1 VTNPAK
7 FYKGARLSGTAL
19 RGIAPLVAYKPV
31 SESGPNSNVPQDDDA
46 LLLQLLANAVY
57 KFACVVGYTGNA
69 TGTGDIKVGFT
80 VPSGATIGY
89 QLQGMTGASGSQVA
103 TNGWWETA
111 ASLTTLDSNGASSP
125 VSAVMKGT
133 IATAATPGTLQLVWA
148 QHSTASTVATTVLA
162 GSVLLAWQVQ

>member
-1 VTNPAK
+1 VSADEDFFP
-7 FYKGARLSGTAL
+7 GGRLSGPAM

-46 LLLQLLANAVY
+46 LLLQLLADAVY
-57 KFACVVGYTGNA
+57 FFVCVIGYTGNA

-80 VPSGATIGY
+80 VPSGAVMGY
-89 QLQGMTGASGSQVA
+89 TLQGMTGASGSQVA

-133 IATAATPGTLQLVWA
+133 IATAATPGPLQLIWA
-148 QHSTASTVATTVLA
+148 QHSATSTVATTVLA
-162 GSVLLAWQVQ
+162 GSALLAWQVA

>member
-1 VTNPAK
+1 MTAPSK
-7 FYKGARLSGTAL
+7 FYPTGRLSGPAL
-19 RGIAPLVAYKPV
+19 RGAAPLSAYKPV

-57 KFACVVGYTGNA
+57 KFVCVIGYTGNT
-69 TGTGDIKVGFT
+69 TGSGDIKVGFT
-80 VPSGATIGY
+80 VPSGAVMGY
-89 QLQGMTGASGSQVA
+89 PLQGMTGASGSQVA

-133 IATAATPGTLQLVWA
+133 VATAATPGTLQLIWS
-148 QHSTASTVATTVLA
+148 QHSATSTVATTVLA